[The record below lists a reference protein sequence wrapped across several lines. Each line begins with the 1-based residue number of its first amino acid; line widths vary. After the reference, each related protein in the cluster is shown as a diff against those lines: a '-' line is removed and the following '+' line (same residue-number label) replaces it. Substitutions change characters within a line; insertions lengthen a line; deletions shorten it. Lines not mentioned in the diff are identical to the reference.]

1 MRRSL
6 SSLIA
11 AAALL
16 FSIVVATPAT
26 ANATSA
32 RVARSSCAIMGLTP
46 ASMKP
51 YFGVVAFTFAGYAC
65 GMTGDGVSV
74 TLYLYSAGERAA
86 VTKEV
91 ALRHAKRL
99 GGLGPGAEFS
109 NYGGGD
115 FGLIL
120 TSGKHC
126 VYIDGQL
133 LPSQGKLIS
142 LAHVIYRAMA

>member
-1 MRRSL
+1 MRKMI
-6 SSLIA
+6 SSLIVTT
-11 AAALL
+11 ALL
-16 FSIVVATPAT
+16 LSITVAAPAT
-26 ANATSA
+26 AEGSTA
-32 RVARSSCAIMGLTP
+32 RLAKSSCAIMGLTP

-51 YFGVVAFTFAGYAC
+51 YFGVVTFTFAGYEC
-65 GMTGDGVSV
+65 GMTGDDVSV

-86 VTKEV
+86 VTKQIG
-91 ALRHAKRL
+91 LRHAKRL

-126 VYIDGQL
+126 VYVDGQL

-142 LAHVIYRAMA
+142 MAHVIYRAMA